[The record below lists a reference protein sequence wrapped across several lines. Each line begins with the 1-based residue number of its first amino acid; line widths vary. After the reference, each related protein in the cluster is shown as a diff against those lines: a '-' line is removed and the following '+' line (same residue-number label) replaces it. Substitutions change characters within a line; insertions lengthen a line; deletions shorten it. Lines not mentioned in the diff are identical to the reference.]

1 MPGKTLSFRLADSEF
16 PPELEPYRPFLADA
30 AAPIDTAL
38 YRVDASI
45 MVENIGFD
53 R

>member
-1 MPGKTLSFRLADSEF
+1 MPGKTLSFRLAMHSEF

-45 MVENIGFD
+45 MVENID